1 MSEPL
6 VVALNPSV
14 DVEWRLDRVLPIEK
28 NVIRDTRRWP
38 GGKGVNVARWV
49 QHLGNIGRLLLPLG
63 GDPGTEMR
71 TGLRAWKIPSTVVP
85 IRDRSR
91 VNVIVTPDSG
101 PQIRFN
107 EPGPLL
113 TRADQ
118 TRVLQALRRSLAKA
132 SLLVLSGSLPRGLAS
147 NSYAACIRL
156 ARRRGVRTILDCEG
170 ASLAAA
176 VAARPFPVKPNEH
189 ELATWRGRPLRS
201 WPEVRQAAAALS
213 DQTQG
218 WVLLS
223 LGRKGA
229 VLLHSRERVCLK
241 VRPPAVQAV
250 NTVGAGDALLAAV
263 TCRLSA
269 GAPPEDWLRWGVAT
283 GTTMTTLPA
292 GRLPEPR
299 RIAALAEK
307 LVVHRCPLPAR

>member
-1 MSEPL
+1 MPEPL

-14 DVEWRLDRVLPIEK
+14 DVEWRLDRVLPVEK
-28 NVIRDTRRWP
+28 NVIRTLRRWP

-49 QHLGNIGRLLLPLG
+49 QHLGKEGRLLLPLG
-63 GDPGTEMR
+63 GEPGAEMKN
-71 TGLRAWKIPSTVVP
+71 GLRAWRVPCVVVP

-107 EPGPLL
+107 EPGPHLAGPD
-113 TRADQ
+113 RA
-118 TRVLQALRRSLAKA
+118 RVFRALGRSLARA
-132 SLLVLSGSLPRGLAS
+132 SMLVLSGSLPRGLAS
-147 NSYAACIRL
+147 NYYATCIRL

-170 ASLAAA
+170 ASLTAA
-176 VAARPFPVKPNEH
+176 VLARPFLVKPNEH
-189 ELATWRGRPLRS
+189 ELAAWWGRPLRS
-201 WPEVRQAAAALS
+201 WMEIRQAAAALS
-213 DQTQG
+213 DQTRG

-229 VLLHSRERVCLK
+229 VLLHNRDRVCLK
-241 VRPPAVQAV
+241 VRPPAVHAV

-263 TCRLSA
+263 TCRLSV

-292 GRLPEPR
+292 GQLPEVR
-299 RIAALAEK
+299 RIAALAK
-307 LVVHRCPLPAR
+307 QLVVSRCPLPAL